1 MKHSMKK
8 GNLIVFELICFFSFS
23 TAVSNRSHALGFDL
37 ASILYF
43 ILKKR
48 KEKSDKN
55 MLLQSKLKF
64 VS

>member
-43 ILKKR
+43 ILKK
-48 KEKSDKN
+48 EKKKVIRIN
-55 MLLQSKLKF
+55 VIAKQVKIC
-64 VS
+64 